1 LPALVTFTDSSRY
14 TLAVGK
20 APFHA
25 SKREDIYKKLQQREY
40 KWPEVSK
47 NQNDISTDLKDLVSS
62 LLVHEDDRPG
72 PDEIVS
78 HCFFKTKFIPD
89 HLDSNCTSRKPHWP
103 NIRPPNAQTLQR
115 GFSESWAKLCKESGV
130 GLYAPG
136 KTFPLDGAKRIAS
149 VVKDCEKEIAAGRA
163 PIVPIPQGTVYLPFP
178 ERVNVVGKRI
188 NSLSE
193 IAEER
198 ESSAE
203 GPQLAEIS
211 ANDRATKTV
220 SKVPKPQ
227 SRRLKENAEP
237 VEPMAQEL
245 QDPAPSVKRK
255 NSSRKKPEERK
266 ASSSRQ
272 ASGERSY
279 KQRAIPTQQASQ
291 EQPVDSKPMLSRQP
305 SRRERPAPAI
315 TRPTTT
321 ARSRQASV
329 VKQLTLPRTN
339 SAPVLDAPRRVRT
352 LRAVSA
358 SEEPVPK
365 QKTPEVVVIP
375 DDEEPSIEIMDT
387 TPSFTDPT
395 AVLAQAAKLRD
406 NIASALTGGGSGRG
420 RSDTSQTL
428 PFVSKWV
435 DYAKKHGVGY
445 VMEDGSIGCL
455 FNATSRHP
463 VTHAVV
469 RHGYGHL
476 QKAGKDLEAV
486 GQVPLEYYT
495 HRAGDELRRA
505 EVEGDRKRTTGILWA
520 KFGRYM
526 CQALAGQEIQKAL
539 AGGSCSGQTI
549 FVRYYQRLGTVGI
562 WGFSNGCF
570 QVCGSQPPGI
580 RTNTD

>member
-1 LPALVTFTDSSRY
+1 LTFTDVPRY

-40 KWPEVSK
+40 KWPEVAK

-62 LLVHEDDRPG
+62 LLVHEDDRPC

-136 KTFPLDGAKRIAS
+136 KAFPLDGAKRIAS

-163 PIVPIPQGTVYLPFP
+163 PVVPIPQGTVYLPFP
-178 ERVNVVGKRI
+178 ERINVVGRRI

-198 ESSAE
+198 ESSGE
-203 GPQLAEIS
+203 GHQLAEIS
-211 ANDRATKTV
+211 ANDRTTKTA

-237 VEPMAQEL
+237 MDAMVQEL
-245 QDPAPSVKRK
+245 QDPAPSIRRK
-255 NSSRKKPEERK
+255 NSSRKKVEEGK
-266 ASSSRQ
+266 ATSSRQ

-279 KQRAIPTQQASQ
+279 KQKPTPTQQASQ
-291 EQPVDSKPMLSRQP
+291 GHPADSKPMLSRQP
-305 SRRERPAPAI
+305 SRKERPAPVI

-321 ARSRQASV
+321 TRSRQASV
-329 VKQLTLPRTN
+329 VKQPTLSRTE

-358 SEEPVPK
+358 SEEPIP
-365 QKTPEVVVIP
+365 QRKTPEVMVVVS
-375 DDEEPSIEIMDT
+375 EHAEPSIEIADPT
-387 TPSFTDPT
+387 LSFTDPT

-406 NIASALTGGGSGRG
+406 NIASALTGKSSGRT
-420 RSDTSQTL
+420 RSAASETL

-486 GQVPLEYYT
+486 VQVPLEYYT
-495 HRAGDELRRA
+495 HRSGDELRRT

-539 AGGSCSGQTI
+539 AGEGSSGQTV

-570 QVCGSQPPGI
+570 QVRG
-580 RTNTD
+580 